1 MPELPRRSGRQHPK
15 IGRLNEKRL
24 HSALKEWYAEPGD
37 RIEVPMDG
45 YVIDI
50 VRGDLLV
57 EIQTRNFPAIK
68 PKLIALTND
77 HPVRLV
83 YPATSEKWLLKL
95 PPDGSGKAKRR
106 KSPRRGGFEDVFNEL
121 VSFPALLANPNL
133 SLEILLVHEEEVR
146 RHDPKRRWRR
156 RGWVTQ
162 ERHLLGVVGRRLFDS
177 PDDMAAFLPPELPEA
192 FTTSDLASAVGRP
205 RRLAQRMAYC
215 LRKMHV
221 IERVGKRGRAFL
233 YTRCACETGGD
244 SVVSS

>member
-1 MPELPRRSGRQHPK
+1 
-15 IGRLNEKRL
+15 
-24 HSALKEWYAEPGD
+24 
-37 RIEVPMDG
+37 
-45 YVIDI
+45 VIDI

-57 EIQTRNFPAIK
+57 EIQTRNFAAIK
-68 PKLIALTND
+68 RKLIALTND
-77 HPVRLV
+77 HVVRLV

-95 PPDGSGKAKRR
+95 APDGSGKAKRR
-106 KSPRRGGFEDVFNEL
+106 KSPRRGGFEDVFSEL
-121 VSFPALLANPNL
+121 VSFPELLGSPNL
-133 SLEILLVHEEEVR
+133 SLEILMVHEEEVR

-156 RGWVTQ
+156 RGWVTA
-162 ERHLLGVVGRRLFDS
+162 ERHLLRVVERRMFES
-177 PDDMAAFLPPELPEA
+177 PEDLGALLPSELAEE

-233 YTRCACETGGD
+233 YTRCACGTAGE